1 MRYWRVGEFGVE
13 GRGIDGFLIKTIGNK
28 VLEGREIWRRGSG
41 NLVSRVGEFG
51 VEGQQ
56 SHLA

>member
-1 MRYWRVGEFGVE
+1 MSRVGEFGVE

-41 NLVSRVGEFG
+41 SLVSRVGELT
-51 VEGQQ
+51 V
-56 SHLA
+56 SV